1 MAWTAYWWA
10 VTDVHLNSFTPHR
23 ERAMALLKRLAEH
36 DREVLRFTLDGQ
48 PASGLAGD
56 TLLTAVLTSSEHLR
70 GSDFSAEPRAGFCLM
85 GACQD
90 CWVKLGDGGRVR
102 ACATLLEAGLSISRD
117 PGRSL

>member
-1 MAWTAYWWA
+1 
-10 VTDVHLNSFTPHR
+10 
-23 ERAMALLKRLAEH
+23 MALLKRLAEH
-36 DREVLRFTLDGQ
+36 DREVLPFTLDGQ

-56 TLLTAVLTSSEHLR
+56 TLLTAVLTTSEHLR

-90 CWVKLGDGGRVR
+90 CWVKLGDGRRVR
-102 ACATLLEAGLSISRD
+102 ACATLLEAGLSISRE